1 MISHL
6 GFGFYFLMSLSSAA
20 EEQESVEQK
29 TDVVVYGED
38 DNEIAVGWFG
48 QSGETFFSA
57 TRPIYLNR
65 KNFWI
70 RRRTGYEERE
80 RSGED
85 HKDEIRGLFES
96 ESLQKFKS
104 GSQGC
109 TVERMFGKKV
119 ISGFTFL
126 VPKLN

>member
-29 TDVVVYGED
+29 ADVVVYGED

-48 QSGETFFSA
+48 QSGETFFPA

-70 RRRTGYEERE
+70 RRGD
-80 RSGED
+80 G
-85 HKDEIRGLFES
+85 I
-96 ESLQKFKS
+96 
-104 GSQGC
+104 
-109 TVERMFGKKV
+109 
-119 ISGFTFL
+119 
-126 VPKLN
+126 